1 MNEKYVNRLT
11 DELTK
16 EGMDAFLVC
25 PGEEFK
31 FLTGINPMLCER
43 FQGLF
48 LKKNGELFYI
58 CNLLYEEELKSALP
72 DSIKIYSWF
81 DGEKM
86 TDVVHEALSEQGL
99 LGGKIGVN
107 STAQGFNLLEIS
119 ANMEISFVNGKPLL
133 ERIRMIKDSEELD
146 YLRYSAG
153 IADKVFEKV
162 LDIIR
167 PGISEEEIQSFL
179 MDNMVLLGGSTPECI
194 VGCGAN
200 SSYPHYSD
208 NRGVVGERDIVL
220 LDYGCTYKGLYSD
233 MSRTVFV
240 GEPEDRIRD
249 CYELVLRSNEAAEA
263 MVEEGAYVPD
273 IDKKA
278 REVLDE
284 KGYAHTLI
292 NRLGHGIGYMVHEA
306 PDIKQSN
313 KLKLQSGMAF
323 SIEPGIYI
331 AGDFGIRIEDIMIV
345 NEEGRGERLNKAPK
359 ELIVI

>member
-1 MNEKYVNRLT
+1 MNKKYLDRLAG
-11 DELTK
+11 ELGK
-16 EGMDAFLVC
+16 EEMDAFLIC

-31 FLTGINPMLCER
+31 FLTGLNPMFCER

-48 LKKNGELFYI
+48 VKKNGEAFYI

-72 DSIKIYSWF
+72 ESIRIYSWV
-81 DGEKM
+81 DGENM
-86 TDVVHEALSEQGL
+86 TDVVNEVLTSQGL
-99 LGGKIGVN
+99 LGGRIGVN
-107 STAQGFNLLEIS
+107 STAQGFNLLEIAS
-119 ANMEISFVNGKPLL
+119 KMKVDFVNGKPLL
-133 ERIRMIKDSEELD
+133 EKIRMIKDRDELD
-146 YLRYSAG
+146 CLRYSAG

-167 PGISEEEIQSFL
+167 PGVSEKEIQDFL
-179 MDNMVLLGGSTPECI
+179 MENMVSLGGDTPECI

-208 NRGVVGERDIVL
+208 NKGVVKDRDIVL
-220 LDYGCTYKGLYSD
+220 LDYGCTYRGLYSD

-240 GEPEDRIRD
+240 GKPDSKLKE
-249 CYELVLRSNEAAEA
+249 CYELVLRANEEAEA
-263 MVEEGAYVPD
+263 MVTEGAYVPD
-273 IDKKA
+273 IDRKA

-292 NRLGHGIGYMVHEA
+292 NRLGHGIGYTVHEA

-313 KLKLQSGMAF
+313 KIKLMKGMAF

-331 AGDFGIRIEDIMIV
+331 GGEFGIRIEDIMIV
-345 NEEGRGERLNKAPK
+345 NEEGRGERLNKATK
-359 ELIVI
+359 ELIEL

>member
-1 MNEKYVNRLT
+1 MNEKYTGRLVEGIK
-11 DELTK
+11 DEGL
-16 EGMDAFLVC
+16 DAFLVC

-31 FLTGINPMLCER
+31 FLTGINPMFCER

-48 LKKNGELFYI
+48 IKRNGELFYI
-58 CNLLYEEELKSALP
+58 CNLLYEEELKRVLP
-72 DSIKIYSWF
+72 ESVEIYSWF
-81 DGEKM
+81 DGESM
-86 TDVVHEALSEQGL
+86 TAVVYEVLKKKGL

-119 ANMEISFVNGKPLL
+119 SNMDLKFINGKPLL
-133 ERIRMIKDSEELD
+133 EKIRQIKDSDELD

-162 LDIIR
+162 LNIIK
-167 PGISEEEIQSFL
+167 PGVSEKEIQDFL
-179 MDNMVLLGGSTPECI
+179 MENMISLGGDTPECI

-208 NRGVVGERDIVL
+208 NKGIVAERDIVL
-220 LDYGCTYKGLYSD
+220 LDYGCTYRGLYSD

-240 GEPEDRIRD
+240 GEPSDKLKE
-249 CYELVLRSNEAAEA
+249 CYELVLKSNEEAEK
-263 MVEEGAYVPD
+263 MVAEGAYVPD

-292 NRLGHGIGYMVHEA
+292 NRLGHGIGYTVHEA

-313 KLKLQSGMAF
+313 KIKLERGMAF

-331 AGDFGIRIEDIMIV
+331 GGEFGIRIEDIMIV
-345 NEEGRGERLNKAPK
+345 NEDGRGERLNRAPK